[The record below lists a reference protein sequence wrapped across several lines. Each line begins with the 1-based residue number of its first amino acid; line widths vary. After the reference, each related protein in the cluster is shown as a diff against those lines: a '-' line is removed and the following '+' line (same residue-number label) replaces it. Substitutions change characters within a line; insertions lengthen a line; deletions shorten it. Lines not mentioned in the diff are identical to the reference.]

1 MSILVIV
8 EHDNSSLK
16 PATLNTIAAA
26 HAIGASVHLLVA
38 GSSCQS
44 VADECSAVEGV
55 EKVLLA
61 DNVAYE
67 NQLSEIIERA
77 LSEFDS

>member
-8 EHDNSSLK
+8 EHDNSNLK

-26 HAIGASVHLLVA
+26 NAIGASVHLLVA

-44 VADECSAVEGV
+44 VADECSAVEGLR
-55 EKVLLA
+55 KFYWLMM
-61 DNVAYE
+61 
-67 NQLSEIIERA
+67 
-77 LSEFDS
+77 